1 MLRLIGSVI
10 GLAFL
15 MVACG
20 GGGAVGSGTGGVGT
34 GGQLSAPQNL
44 QYGAGIGEVGLPY
57 GPFPPTVSGTV
68 TGYSVSPALPAGL
81 TLDPTSGAI
90 SGTPLAASPATT
102 YTFTASNEAGAATTA
117 LNLVVLVPPT
127 LTYASPVTAR
137 VGAALTPLVP
147 TLSGNIDTLSIQP
160 ALPDGLTFDPATG
173 IVSGTPTRERVTV
186 TYTITASNAG
196 ASTTADLALAVDP
209 PPAGTAVT
217 GVFRGETVMGLGYV
231 SGTHSGLTDKS
242 GAFTYEEGQG
252 IAFSVGAVSI
262 GAVRTAKNLVTPV
275 DLVAQGTG
283 TSNHVLNVVRFL
295 MMLDQDGNPNNGIQ
309 MSAAV
314 TAAAAS
320 WAPVDFDTT
329 DLATTLG
336 PIIQQASAADG
347 VSHVLPDAA
356 TALAHL
362 RAGFY
367 CTHSGNYHG
376 TFGAGHLAGFGR
388 GDFTASVFPD
398 GSMHSVA
405 YASDTLPGFDVQTN
419 DAVSP
424 LLDGTFTQSAVSPS
438 VDLQGSF
445 ADATYLSGTFV
456 SPFTA
461 LGNFQAVA
469 DATVAA
475 TYKFTGTYT
484 ETFTDSTTGG
494 PYSAPVFFGMDE
506 SNQVS
511 ALAVGD
517 LYGGIALGALAG
529 TVSGNTF
536 TGTASYSYP
545 GNGRPHTFHSPVSGT
560 YSNTASGVIFVGQF
574 STNDNQEVITFTTVG
589 CRAN

>member
-1 MLRLIGSVI
+1 MLRSIGFVT
-10 GLAFL
+10 GLALL

-20 GGGAVGSGTGGVGT
+20 GGGAVGGGAGTPE
-34 GGQLSAPQNL
+34 QLTPPQNL

-102 YTFTASNEAGAATTA
+102 YTVTARNDAGAATTA
-117 LNLVVLVPPT
+117 LSLVVLVPPT
-127 LTYASPVTAR
+127 LAYASPVTVR
-137 VGAALTPLVP
+137 VGAALTPVVP
-147 TLSGNIDTLSIQP
+147 TVSGNIDTLSIQP
-160 ALPDGLTFDPATG
+160 ALPDGLTFDPASG
-173 IVSGTPTRERVTV
+173 IVSGTPTRERVAV
-186 TYTITASNAG
+186 TYSITASNAG
-196 ASTTADLALAVDP
+196 AHTTADLVLAVDP

-217 GVFRGETVMGLGYV
+217 GVFRGETVIRLGYV
-231 SGTHSGLTDKS
+231 SGTHSGLTDNS

-252 IAFSVGAVSI
+252 ITFSVGAVSI
-262 GAVRTAKNLVTPV
+262 GAVPTAKNLVTPV

-283 TSNHVLNVVRFL
+283 NSNHVLNVVRFL

-309 MSAAV
+309 ISAAV

-320 WAPVDFDTT
+320 WAPVNFDTT

-347 VSHVLPDAA
+347 VPHALPEVA
-356 TALAHL
+356 TAQAHL

-367 CTHSGNYHG
+367 CTHSGNYYG

-405 YASDTLPGFDVQTN
+405 DASDTLPGFDVQTN
-419 DAVSP
+419 DALSP
-424 LLDGTFTQSAVSPS
+424 LLDGTFTQAAVNPS

-461 LGNFQAVA
+461 LGDFQAVA

-484 ETFTDSTTGG
+484 ETFTDSSTGG
-494 PYSAPVFFGMDE
+494 PYSAPVLFGMND
-506 SNQVS
+506 SNQVA
-511 ALAVGD
+511 ALAFGEP
-517 LYGGIALGALAG
+517 YGGIALSALEG
-529 TVSGNTF
+529 TVSGSTF

-545 GNGRPHTFHSPVSGT
+545 GNGRSHTFQTPVSGT
-560 YSNTASGVIFVGQF
+560 YSNIASGITFVGQF
-574 STNDNQEVITFTTVG
+574 ITNDNQEVITFSTVG